1 MELGLHHILY
11 IRFIRL
17 FHDLC
22 FGGQRLPSFLDAA
35 VHKAHECPAR

>member
-1 MELGLHHILY
+1 MELGLHPILY